1 MAATVR
7 LADATRNAT
16 LDAIKTRIDAGSGAG
31 TLKVYSGTI
40 PTNANTAIGSQVLLG
55 TLTFSDPSAPAASG
69 GVLTFSAITS
79 DGSADATGTI
89 GWARIAD
96 SDGTTIM
103 DVSAGTGSGVVLQFN
118 TLAVTIGGPIAC
130 SAFTITAPLT

>member
-1 MAATVR
+1 MAATIR

-55 TLTFSDPSAPAASG
+55 TLTFS
-69 GVLTFSAITS
+69 AITQDS
-79 DGSADATGTI
+79 SADATGTI

-118 TLAVTIGGPIAC
+118 TLAVTAGGPIAC

>member
-1 MAATVR
+1 MAANIR

-16 LDAIKTRIDAGSGAG
+16 LDAIKTKMDAGAG
-31 TLKVYSGTI
+31 PAVMEVYTGTI
-40 PTNANTAIGSQVLLG
+40 PTNANTAIGAQVKLG

-69 GVLTFSAITS
+69 GVLTFSAITQDS
-79 DGSADATGTI
+79 SADDTGTI
-89 GWARIAD
+89 GWARIKD
-96 SDGTTIM
+96 SDGNTIM

-118 TLAVTIGGPIAC
+118 TLAVTVGGPISC

>member
-1 MAATVR
+1 MAATIR

-16 LDAIKTRIDAGSGAG
+16 LDAIAARIDAGSGAG
-31 TLKVYSGTI
+31 TLKVYTGTI

-55 TLTFSDPSAPAASG
+55 TLTFSDPCAPAASG
-69 GVLTFSAITS
+69 GVLTFDAITQDS
-79 DGSADATGTI
+79 SADATGTI

-96 SDGTTIM
+96 SDGTTIL

-118 TLAVTIGGPIAC
+118 TLAVTAGGPIAC